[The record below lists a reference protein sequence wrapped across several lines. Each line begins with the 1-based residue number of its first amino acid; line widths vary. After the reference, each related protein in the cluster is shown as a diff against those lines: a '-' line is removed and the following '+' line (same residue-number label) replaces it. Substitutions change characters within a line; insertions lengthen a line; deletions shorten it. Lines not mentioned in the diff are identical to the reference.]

1 MFQGFSPE
9 TFDFLWGIRLNNE
22 KGWFE
27 AHKQDYVN
35 YLYEP
40 MKALGQAVF
49 QGFSHAPAMELK
61 VSRIYRDA
69 RLHPPV
75 PYKESLWLCIRRSV
89 QEWTRHPTLYFEIRP
104 EGASYGFV
112 LYQPTATAME
122 SFRQSLKANPKVFPE
137 LLKKAQAESG
147 LTLSA
152 QCYKRPKPC
161 DDPALL
167 PYYSW
172 KWNLGAE
179 RFIEPGQEL
188 FTGELAET
196 VQKQLLPWV
205 PVCDYFYGVT
215 LYLDALNNTKAQR

>member
-1 MFQGFSPE
+1 MFEGFSPE

-27 AHKQDYVN
+27 AHKKDYVT

-40 MKALGQAVF
+40 MKALGQAVYE
-49 QGFSHAPAMELK
+49 GFSQAPAMELK

-69 RLHPPV
+69 RMHPPV

-89 QEWTRHPTLYFEIRP
+89 QDWARHPALYFEIRP
-104 EGASYGFV
+104 EGASWGFI
-112 LYQPTATAME
+112 LYQPTAAAME
-122 SFRQSLKANPKVFPE
+122 SFRQGVKANPQRLE
-137 LLKKAQAESG
+137 RLLEQAQKESG
-147 LTLSA
+147 LTFSA

-167 PYYSW
+167 PYFSW
-172 KWNLGAE
+172 KGFLSAE
-179 RFIEPGQEL
+179 RFVEPGQEL
-188 FTGELAET
+188 FTGELVET

-205 PVCDYFYGVT
+205 PVCDYFYEFTQGVG
-215 LYLDALNNTKAQR
+215 